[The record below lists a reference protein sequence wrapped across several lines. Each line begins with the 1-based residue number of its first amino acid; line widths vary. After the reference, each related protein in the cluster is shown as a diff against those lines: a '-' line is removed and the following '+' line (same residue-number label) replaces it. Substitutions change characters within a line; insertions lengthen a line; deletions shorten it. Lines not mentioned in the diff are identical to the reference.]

1 SAVST
6 TVDMRQITNL
16 PLTTRAVLDFVTFM
30 PGVNTPGGNRDSTI
44 NGLPKSAL
52 NITLDGI
59 NVQDNTLKGDR
70 GGDGFFAIVNPRLD
84 ATEEGTVSMAGMGAE
99 ASGQGGAQVKFITRG
114 GTNQF
119 KGTVYHYLRKDEFN
133 ENTWF
138 NTRSGVAKAALKQNQ
153 FGASIGGPIKIP
165 GLFDG
170 KDRAFFFV
178 NWEEFRQPSDF
189 SRQRTILHP
198 GAQAGTFRYL
208 AGGAVREVN
217 LLTLAAANGQTS
229 SVDPTV
235 QKLLSD
241 IRSATGTT
249 GNVEDLA

>member
-84 ATEEGTVSMAGMGAE
+84 AVDEVTVSMAGIGAE
-99 ASGQGGAQVKFITRG
+99 SSGQGAVQIAFVTRA
-114 GTNQF
+114 GTNTF
-119 KGTVYHYLRKDEFN
+119 KGSAYH
-133 ENTWF
+133 
-138 NTRSGVAKAALKQNQ
+138 
-153 FGASIGGPIKIP
+153 
-165 GLFDG
+165 
-170 KDRAFFFV
+170 
-178 NWEEFRQPSDF
+178 
-189 SRQRTILHP
+189 
-198 GAQAGTFRYL
+198 
-208 AGGAVREVN
+208 
-217 LLTLAAANGQTS
+217 
-229 SVDPTV
+229 
-235 QKLLSD
+235 
-241 IRSATGTT
+241 
-249 GNVEDLA
+249 